1 MNDVFS
7 SSTASS
13 SITSNYTTKDK
24 YRKVFIIIIKNG
36 DRERRKENGK
46 LLAIDNRRN

>member
-1 MNDVFS
+1 MFS

-36 DRERRKENGK
+36 DREREEGEWKIISDRQQEEQN
-46 LLAIDNRRN
+46 A